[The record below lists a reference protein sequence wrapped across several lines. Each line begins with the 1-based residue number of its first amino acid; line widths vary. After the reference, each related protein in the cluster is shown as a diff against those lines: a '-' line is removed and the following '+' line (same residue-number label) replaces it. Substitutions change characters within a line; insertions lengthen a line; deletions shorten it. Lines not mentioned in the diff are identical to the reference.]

1 MKFLAPLRLSFAAR
15 DQLTRHNG
23 TNPLDGTRTIPQHL
37 ANGKTYYGWWIVF
50 AAFLNLFLVVGVIF
64 YGFPAFYPYF
74 VQDLHFTRAQ
84 LTQGFLL
91 GFLFAGLPFGIIAGA
106 LIDRVGARA
115 VILGGVALV
124 SGSLILMSRVTQF
137 WQFELLCIVEVI
149 GYVFAGPLSNQVLV
163 AKWFERRRGQAM
175 GYAYLGL
182 GLGGVAAPLLVNY
195 LARTLGWRPA
205 LEIIGAAIALVLVPT
220 GLWITRS
227 TPADRGIDP
236 KQFGESLA
244 REQSPHS
251 PPPASAGVAQ
261 AVRTAPFWL
270 ILLGSTLAIGAI
282 GAVIQHFILFLKD
295 SGYSATVASRYL
307 SILLTASLGGRV
319 VVGYIA
325 DRFSKSFIM
334 AIFYFLIGASVL
346 LLGSP
351 TIHRRHLGVRRHLRI
366 FDGCR
371 LHADPA
377 RGFRKFRHRLARQN
391 SRPDHHGLF
400 DRSVGR
406 PMVRRQTLRRPSQ
419 LRPGVDAHRDIRND
433 RRSRLRHLS
442 SSRRRLRSSSMR
454 SAARSAAHHR
464 ILSNFQ
470 NSEAPPTSPT

>member
-1 MKFLAPLRLSFAAR
+1 VTNSPATTESHRSVQTSNSAGLAGRE
-15 DQLTRHNG
+15 
-23 TNPLDGTRTIPQHL
+23 
-37 ANGKTYYGWWIVF
+37 TYYGWWIVL
-50 AAFLNLFLVVGVIF
+50 AAFLNLFLVVGIIF

-115 VILGGVALV
+115 VILAGVALV
-124 SGSLILMSRVTQF
+124 AGSLIFMSRITAF

-149 GYVFAGPLSNQVLV
+149 GYVFAGPIANQVLI
-163 AKWFERRRGQAM
+163 ARWFERRRGRAM

-182 GLGGVAAPLLVNY
+182 GLGGVVAPILVNY
-195 LARTLGWRPA
+195 LARTLGWRTG
-205 LEIIGAAIALVLVPT
+205 LELIGAAIAIVLIPT

-227 TPADRGIDP
+227 NPADRGIDP
-236 KQFGESLA
+236 KQFGEAAIASKATLPT
-244 REQSPHS
+244 S
-251 PPPASAGVAQ
+251 ASAGVAQ

-346 LLGSP
+346 LLSHP
-351 TIHRRHLGVRRHLRI
+351 QSTIAVWAFAIVFGFSMGADYMLIPLVVSENFGTASLGKI
-366 FDGCR
+366 
-371 LHADPA
+371 
-377 RGFRKFRHRLARQN
+377 LALIIMGYSVGQWAGPWFVGR
-391 SRPDHHGLF
+391 LF
-400 DRSVGR
+400 DAHHNYNLAWTLIAIFAMAGSVAIYATYR
-406 PMVRRQTLRRPSQ
+406 HS
-419 LRPGVDAHRDIRND
+419 
-433 RRSRLRHLS
+433 RRSTTTR
-442 SSRRRLRSSSMR
+442 
-454 SAARSAAHHR
+454 
-464 ILSNFQ
+464 
-470 NSEAPPTSPT
+470 T

>member
-1 MKFLAPLRLSFAAR
+1 MQPNNS
-15 DQLTRHNG
+15 
-23 TNPLDGTRTIPQHL
+23 GTRN
-37 ANGKTYYGWWIVF
+37 NGETYYGWWIVL
-50 AAFLNLFLVVGVIF
+50 AAFLNLFLVVGIIF

-106 LIDRVGARA
+106 LIDRIGART
-115 VILGGVALV
+115 VILAGVALV
-124 SGSLILMSRVTQF
+124 AGSLILMSRITAF

-149 GYVFAGPLSNQVLV
+149 GYVFAGPIANQVLV
-163 AKWFERRRGQAM
+163 ARWFERRRGQAM

-195 LARTLGWRPA
+195 LTRNYGWRPA
-205 LEIIGAAIALVLVPT
+205 LQLIGVVIALVLIPT

-227 TPADRGIDP
+227 NPADRGTDP
-236 KQFGESLA
+236 KQFGESSGENKSALPNA
-244 REQSPHS
+244 AATT
-251 PPPASAGVAQ
+251 ASAGVAQ
-261 AVRTAPFWL
+261 AVRTMPFWL

-295 SGYSATVASRYL
+295 SGYSATIASRYL

-346 LLGSP
+346 LLAYPQSTAAVWAFAAIFGFSMGADYMLIP
-351 TIHRRHLGVRRHLRI
+351 LVVSENFGTASLGKI
-366 FDGCR
+366 
-371 LHADPA
+371 
-377 RGFRKFRHRLARQN
+377 LALIIM
-391 SRPDHHGLF
+391 GY
-400 DRSVGR
+400 SVGQWAGPWFVGR
-406 PMVRRQTLRRPSQ
+406 MFDIHHNYDLAWKTIAILAMIGAASIYLTYLRSRRPSSTK
-419 LRPGVDAHRDIRND
+419 A
-433 RRSRLRHLS
+433 
-442 SSRRRLRSSSMR
+442 
-454 SAARSAAHHR
+454 
-464 ILSNFQ
+464 
-470 NSEAPPTSPT
+470 